1 MNSRES
7 LKRNSRS
14 LLMCKTEIKNSID
27 YSMFFKKGF
36 SHCRNL
42 TVEYFD
48 TNYYHNGQARQ
59 KMQQRLVKLLKKAKP
74 TKSLNLHKCIVQYE
88 NIPDSTLI
96 QIAKR
101 TSRVKVLSVP
111 DYAVSQDVVKK
122 YALWLKHARRLT
134 TFDYITPPLCV
145 DFPQGKSSSL
155 AKIMPKLLH
164 EMRRDRIKNLNVT
177 HKLSDENVANSL
189 LEFQRYPSTLKSF
202 NFDCRNYSSEWST
215 QSLGSLGHMRD
226 LRSLALAFRNQ
237 TDILDPM
244 ISSLENMSQLEHLKI
259 EFFDALNQ
267 KDQIPFEKLSEGLRN
282 LNSLELKFDIWP
294 AGLSTFLGKIETLP
308 LSKFCLET
316 AIQDEN
322 KLREIKRLLSCLG
335 NLEYLKL
342 KITKDS
348 MFQSK
353 DLIRDLMDK
362 VASLRGLKAL
372 NIEFLVPGLS
382 EKRDIIGELD
392 EAVIPALRN
401 VFLKAYKLEKFSFH
415 CNQVS
420 NRNAF
425 MSLLGFAA
433 GRIAPN
439 LKKLSLN
446 VGRFVPEES
455 ELRQIAHFTEHLVNI
470 ESLKLNSIVGL
481 MSQGMQNF
489 LDAVQ
494 GLKYLKVFEIYEL
507 KGSLNKKIFV
517 SAIEKLLSK
526 RGLEKFDC
534 CLTWDIKE
542 AGARRAKGCQIDL
555 KKLLEKNPSLECYP
569 QSNIIFSYYNDDT
582 AWKWS

>member
-1 MNSRES
+1 MNSRDS
-7 LKRNSRS
+7 LKRNSSS

-42 TVEYFD
+42 SVEYFD
-48 TNYYHNGQARQ
+48 TNYYHNSQARQ

-122 YALWLKHARRLT
+122 YALWLKHARRLAR
-134 TFDYITPPLCV
+134 FNYITPPCV
-145 DFPQGKSSSL
+145 DFPQGESSSL

-177 HKLSDENVANSL
+177 HKISDENVANSL
-189 LEFQRYPSTLKSF
+189 LEFNRYPSTLQSF

-215 QSLGSLGHMRD
+215 QSQISLGHMQD
-226 LRSLALAFRNQ
+226 LRSLSLAFRNQ

-244 ISSLENMSQLEHLKI
+244 ISSLENISQLEHLKI
-259 EFFDALNQ
+259 EFFDVVNQ
-267 KDQIPFEKLSEGLRN
+267 GDQIPFEKLSGLRN
-282 LNSLELKFDIWP
+282 LKSLELKFDIWP
-294 AGLSTFLGKIETLP
+294 DGLSPFLEQVETLP
-308 LSKFCLET
+308 LTTFRLET
-316 AIQDEN
+316 AIRDEN
-322 KLREIKRLLSCLG
+322 KLRCIKRLLGCLG
-335 NLEYLKL
+335 NLESLKL
-342 KITKDS
+342 KLSKDVV
-348 MFQSK
+348 FHSK

-362 VASLRGLKAL
+362 VASLRLLKTL
-372 NIEFLVPGLS
+372 NVEFLVPGLT
-382 EKRDIIGELD
+382 EKRYIEEELD
-392 EAVIPALRN
+392 ETMVPALRN
-401 VFLKAYKLEKFSFH
+401 VFLKASRLQRFSFH
-415 CNQVS
+415 CNQVNS
-420 NRNAF
+420 RATF
-425 MSLLGFAA
+425 MSLLGFVA

-439 LKKLSLN
+439 LKKLNIN

-455 ELRQIAHFTEHLVNI
+455 ELRQITHFTEHLVNI
-470 ESLKLNSIVGL
+470 ESLKLKSITGL
-481 MSQGMQNF
+481 MSQGMQDF
-489 LDAVQ
+489 LDAVYD
-494 GLKYLKVFEIYEL
+494 LKYLKAFEIYEL

-542 AGARRAKGCQIDL
+542 TGTRRVRGCQIDL
-555 KKLLEKNPSLECYP
+555 KKLLERNPCLESYP